1 MSAPKDLREVVAGL
15 CKCPPESIGPDF
27 SLDVPALRG
36 SLKKA
41 VLIASIRRYLGKDCM
56 AAATARTFAELE
68 AMVSGKAPA
77 APAPAAEA
85 SAQPPAAPCGIDM
98 ETLSALPQT
107 DDYAGHGFYQ
117 ENFSSEEIAYCAG
130 QAEPRQHFAAR
141 WCAKEALRKCEPAF
155 LRTPGRRLELVRRP
169 SGAVSLR
176 AEGRDLPHAVSLTH
190 TEEAAAAVVLR
201 PSRTSLVSWAAL
213 ASALLACLLAGAAF
227 LLR

>member
-98 ETLSALPQT
+98 ETLSALPQSRGSISRR
-107 DDYAGHGFYQ
+107 AG
-117 ENFSSEEIAYCAG
+117 A
-130 QAEPRQHFAAR
+130 P
-141 WCAKEALRKCEPAF
+141 
-155 LRTPGRRLELVRRP
+155 RRP
-169 SGAVSLR
+169 C
-176 AEGRDLPHAVSLTH
+176 
-190 TEEAAAAVVLR
+190 
-201 PSRTSLVSWAAL
+201 
-213 ASALLACLLAGAAF
+213 ASASRHSCARPAAGWSSSAGPPGPSPCGPRAGTF
-227 LLR
+227 RMP